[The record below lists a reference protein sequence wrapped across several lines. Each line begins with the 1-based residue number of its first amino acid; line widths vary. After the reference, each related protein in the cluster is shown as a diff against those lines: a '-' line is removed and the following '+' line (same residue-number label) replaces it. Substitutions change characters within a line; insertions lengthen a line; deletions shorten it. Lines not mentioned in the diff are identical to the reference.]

1 MGWDPPL
8 AAQSIPILVSG
19 GQRGS
24 HCGGG
29 NNTWKQSLQLFFF
42 CITNKE
48 DPMSLLVWV
57 GYWPSVPEYAPG
69 QRSAVEY
76 SISMY
81 QRRPAAAHQPVP
93 ATSLHSP
100 AVVCGYQWSEAHTIH
115 SPAPRCAPNIT
126 YSRSIAQCV
135 VKRCYLIASV
145 RNIPTC
151 FRYSISTKWFWV

>member
-1 MGWDPPL
+1 M
-8 AAQSIPILVSG
+8 
-19 GQRGS
+19 
-24 HCGGG
+24 
-29 NNTWKQSLQLFFF
+29 FF

-48 DPMSLLVWV
+48 DPMPLLVWV

-100 AVVCGYQWSEAHTIH
+100 AVVCGDQWSEAHTIH
-115 SPAPRCAPNIT
+115 SPAPRCAPD
-126 YSRSIAQCV
+126 
-135 VKRCYLIASV
+135 
-145 RNIPTC
+145 IPTAAVLHNVLC
-151 FRYSISTKWFWV
+151 GDAISLHQFVTFRLVSDIVLVQSGSGCSVYYTSETHRLTCVRWPVASDQPVTSYLLRCQQ